1 MPSPRRAT
9 LRQPSDVSSRSQGE
23 GPLEVRDPEDAD
35 PDDTGGP
42 DSLAEPPV
50 GPSGEDHDPERVQS
64 EPDKPVPAPLIVIE
78 PCPEERRRL
87 EASVDELGRPL
98 HAVDPLG
105 LALSDIAGL
114 ETLAGIVVVWDL
126 GERTG
131 LDWVEALAPLAA
143 SRQVPLA
150 MASAVAT
157 RERVALAVRAGAS
170 HFVSSPCDIDELRLL
185 IGSEDATHTAGDPS
199 PRLAR

>member
-1 MPSPRRAT
+1 MEV
-9 LRQPSDVSSRSQGE
+9 SD
-23 GPLEVRDPEDAD
+23 PDDTD

-42 DSLAEPPV
+42 DSLSEPPV
-50 GPSGEDHDPERVQS
+50 DPSGGDHDPDRVQS
-64 EPDKPVPAPLIVIE
+64 ESDKAVQAPLIVID

-87 EASVDELGRPL
+87 EASVDELGHPL

-105 LALSDIAGL
+105 LALRDIADL
-114 ETLAGIVVVWDL
+114 ETIAGIVVVWDL

-143 SRQVPLA
+143 SRHVPLA

-185 IGSEDATHTAGDPS
+185 IGSEDATQAADDSS
-199 PRLAR
+199 PRLPR